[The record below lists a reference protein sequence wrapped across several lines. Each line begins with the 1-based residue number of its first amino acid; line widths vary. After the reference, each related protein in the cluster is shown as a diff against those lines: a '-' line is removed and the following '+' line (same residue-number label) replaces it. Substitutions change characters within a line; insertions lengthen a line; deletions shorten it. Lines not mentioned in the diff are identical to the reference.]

1 MKQTGRE
8 SKGNSKLIAIAMA
21 PQRLGARKE
30 AFRANALGAAKILRP
45 ATVES
50 RRRPAQ
56 KARATRSVQSLGTNA
71 TEARRGQSPKER

>member
-1 MKQTGRE
+1 
-8 SKGNSKLIAIAMA
+8 MA
-21 PQRLGARKE
+21 SSRIGARKE
-30 AFRANALGAAKILRP
+30 ASRANALGAAKILRP